1 MNDQQVM
8 HAMNIDDA
16 YHVERVLASGA
27 GGVTELV
34 TLDGS
39 GPFVRKRI
47 PTKLARRGVWGTLTE
62 CGCARL
68 PRVEATYEMPDEFV
82 VVCDYVPGENLEEL
96 VRSTGRVGEKD
107 ACQVVGQLCEAAGA
121 LHAHGIVHRDI
132 SPRNV
137 IVAADG
143 AHLIDL
149 GIARFRSE
157 GATHDTT
164 QLGTFGFASP
174 EQHGFAQTDARSDV
188 YSIGRVLGYLLTG
201 VMPEVPDAADYE
213 RALAD
218 EAVVSPQ
225 MRTVIERACA
235 LEPSARFQSADELAA
250 ALEGRKAPD
259 AGGVGVGTK
268 APPALGVPGGAS
280 ASRVASA
287 KRRGPSFA
295 QLVIGLMAVIVL
307 LAAIV
312 LVMHGAGLLG
322 ADTSAADGSGGNV
335 AQIVESVRQN
345 QKADPGASVG
355 SPVSEPDS
363 TDENLLEIVDSGWS
377 VGSGGYINYAIA
389 LRNNSADKQV
399 DFPTVTI
406 TGLSADG
413 SIAFSQDQVLGVI
426 YPGQTVWWAAPAGNG
441 TAPGSVEFTVAEP
454 DDYNVSTAT
463 GDASIYSLS
472 NLSVV
477 EDGFGS
483 ESFTG
488 EVTLEREGDER
499 FGMGSVAIV
508 VVLRDESGKIVYG
521 NQTFVDSPGLGAS
534 KSFEVSCYGLPDY
547 ASYEVYALAW

>member
-1 MNDQQVM
+1 
-8 HAMNIDDA
+8 MNIDDA
-16 YHVERVLASGA
+16 YRVERVLASGA

-47 PTKLARRGVWGTLTE
+47 PTKLARRGVWATLTE

-96 VRSTGRVGEKD
+96 VRSTGRIGEED
-107 ACQVVGQLCEAAGA
+107 ACRVVGQLCEAAGA
-121 LHAHGIVHRDI
+121 LHARGIVHRDI

-164 QLGTFGFASP
+164 QLGTIGFASP

-213 RALAD
+213 RSLAD
-218 EAVVSPQ
+218 EAVVPPQ
-225 MRTVIERACA
+225 MRAVIERACA

-259 AGGVGVGTK
+259 AGRVDEGCGTS
-268 APPALGVPGGAS
+268 PALGMSRSVPAPRT
-280 ASRVASA
+280 APVA
-287 KRRGPSFA
+287 RRGPSFA
-295 QLVIGLMAVIVL
+295 QLAIVFMAVVAL
-307 LAAIV
+307 LAAVV
-312 LVMHGAGLLG
+312 LAMNGAGLFG
-322 ADTSAADGSGGNV
+322 ADTSSADDSSGNV

-345 QKADPGASVG
+345 QQVEQDTSAGPS
-355 SPVSEPDS
+355 VSEPS
-363 TDENLLEIVDSGWS
+363 SANENPLEIVDSGWS
-377 VGSGGYINYAIA
+377 AGSGGYINYAIA
-389 LRNNSADKQV
+389 LRNNSVDKQI
-399 DFPTVTI
+399 DFPTFTI
-406 TGLSADG
+406 TGRSADG
-413 SIAFSQDQVLGVI
+413 SVVFSQDQVLSVI

-454 DDYNVSTAT
+454 DDHNVSTAT
-463 GDASIYSLS
+463 GDASIYSVS

-477 EDGFGS
+477 ESGFGL

-488 EVTLEREGDER
+488 EVTLEREGDEQ

-508 VVLRDESGKIVYG
+508 VVLRDESGKVVYG
-521 NQTFVDSPGLGAS
+521 DQTFVDNPSLGGS
-534 KSFEVSCYGLPDY
+534 KSFEVSCYDPPDY